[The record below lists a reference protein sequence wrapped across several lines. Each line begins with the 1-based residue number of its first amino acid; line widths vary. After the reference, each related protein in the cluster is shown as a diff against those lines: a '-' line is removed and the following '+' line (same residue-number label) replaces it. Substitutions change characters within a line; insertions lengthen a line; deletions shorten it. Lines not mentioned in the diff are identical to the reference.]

1 MYCTT
6 GLFIDN
12 LQTSGSNNV
21 PICLEEVISPSISV
35 TISNSLSTISNESY
49 TVSDDD
55 DDVSKL
61 ITLYTNIIN
70 FILLIDITMG
80 VMY

>member
-1 MYCTT
+1 MVKIHHMYCTT

-21 PICLEEVISPSISV
+21 PICLEEVISPSISI

-55 DDVSKL
+55 DNVS
-61 ITLYTNIIN
+61 N
-70 FILLIDITMG
+70 
-80 VMY
+80 

>member
-1 MYCTT
+1 MVKIHHIYFMT

-12 LQTSGSNNV
+12 LQTSSSNNV
-21 PICLEEVISPSISV
+21 PICLEEVISSISV

-55 DDVSKL
+55 DVS
-61 ITLYTNIIN
+61 N
-70 FILLIDITMG
+70 
-80 VMY
+80 